1 MDQGYILEV
10 ELTELT
16 EVLDVRKKGINND
29 LGFGLSN
36 QVENDVIY

>member
-29 LGFGLSN
+29 LGFWSEQPDG
-36 QVENDVIY
+36 E